1 MPNILHANA
10 KTTPRIR
17 KKIQEFKKSI
27 SELAQTLNL
36 NVKTIKKWKDRENI
50 TLEFIANITMDNQQI
65 SNINEMWQEIPQDI
79 FNLYKNNFE
88 NTAALNKN
96 LELI

>member
-17 KKIQEFKKSI
+17 KEIQESKKSI

-36 NVKTIKKWKDRENI
+36 NVKTIKKWKNRDDI
-50 TLEFIANITMDNQQI
+50 TDKKYYLFVGIERSTKYI
-65 SNINEMWQEIPQDI
+65 
-79 FNLYKNNFE
+79 YV
-88 NTAALNKN
+88 
-96 LELI
+96 EL